1 MSTRDEHM
9 PQPAPA
15 PTITYPEE
23 ASTTGPA
30 TLLLGSGMPDALVQ
44 VWNIE
49 NTQSLGAGLV
59 SAKGRWAFSI
69 SGAQAPGQQKIHAHQ
84 TYAGIT
90 SEWSDE
96 RGYEVRLRPEIDVPG
111 VFVPLE
117 GAEVNAPLLLSG
129 DVTRAEGFVSI
140 FDLDT
145 GLEIA
150 RAAVESDRKWQTPA
164 AHSLAVGQYRIS
176 AVHNIAGQVSDWG
189 RVRTFTV
196 VAEASEGLFDFARL
210 RAFIQNALRKISSIW
225 R

>member
-1 MSTRDEHM
+1 MSTCDE
-9 PQPAPA
+9 PISQPAPA

-23 ASTTGPA
+23 ASTTGPV
-30 TLLLGSGMPDALVQ
+30 TLLLGSGIPHALVQ
-44 VWNIE
+44 VWDIE
-49 NTQSLGAGLV
+49 NTHSLGEGLV
-59 SAKGRWAFSI
+59 SANGRWAFSI
-69 SGAQAPGQQKIHAHQ
+69 NGVQAQGQQRIHARQ

-90 SEWSDE
+90 SEWSEE
-96 RGYEVRLRPEIDVPG
+96 RGYEVRLRPEIDVP
-111 VFVPLE
+111 VVVEPIE
-117 GAEVNAPLLLSG
+117 GAQVDTPLMFSG

-150 RAAVESDRKWQTPA
+150 KAAVGSDRKWQTPA
-164 AHSLAVGQYRIS
+164 APSLALGQYRIS

-189 RVRTFTV
+189 RVRTFAV

>member
-1 MSTRDEHM
+1 MSTRDE
-9 PQPAPA
+9 QTSQPA
-15 PTITYPEE
+15 PTITYPKE

-30 TLLLGSGMPDALVQ
+30 TLLLGSGIPNAQVQ
-44 VWNIE
+44 VWNTE
-49 NTQSLGAGLV
+49 NTRLLGAGQV
-59 SAKGRWAFSI
+59 STNGRWAFSI
-69 SGAQAPGQQKIHAHQ
+69 SGVQAPGQQRIHAHQ

-90 SEWSDE
+90 SEWSEE
-96 RGYEVRLRPEIDVPG
+96 RGYEVRLRPEIDVP
-111 VFVPLE
+111 VVVEPIE
-117 GAEVNAPLLLSG
+117 GAQVDATLVFSG

-150 RAAVESDRKWQTPA
+150 RAGVANDRKWTTPA
-164 AHSLAVGQYRIS
+164 AHSLTVGQYRIS
-176 AVHNIAGQVSDWG
+176 TVHNIAGQVSDWG

-210 RAFIQNALRKISSIW
+210 RTFIQNALRKISSIW